1 MTMARKR
8 KIWKDVK
15 IFTDLVGVILIWR
28 GVWSLFDVYF
38 FPENP
43 ILSNIV
49 GIAIGLVLLLV
60 DDFALKE
67 LEKQE

>member
-15 IFTDLVGVILIWR
+15 IFSDLVAVILIWR
-28 GVWSLFDVYF
+28 GVWSLFDAYF

-43 ILSNIV
+43 ILSNIIGV
-49 GIAIGLVLLLV
+49 AIGLILLLV